1 MRQYVKSL
9 DLKQTTEYRITKE
22 NHRTITFQFCCG
34 NGRKCNADDAW
45 YKPEWYFTQ
54 VKMGWRPVVV
64 QFGIQIL
71 ILAFHF
77 NSLCVEVYSLEKITF
92 KKSIIAGT
100 FAGLCY
106 CWNIKLIQNWV
117 LCCAYNW
124 MITLRAVVSPGRT
137 LRYKGRETTA
147 SNRLHCFFH
156 RAAVQLHGR
165 IN

>member
-1 MRQYVKSL
+1 ML
-9 DLKQTTEYRITKE
+9 DK
-22 NHRTITFQFCCG
+22 NHGTIILEFCYG

-54 VKMGWRPVVV
+54 VIMGWRPVVV

-71 ILAFHF
+71 ILAFHL
-77 NSLCVEVYSLEKITF
+77 NSLRVEVYSLDKITF

-100 FAGLCY
+100 FAGLRY

-117 LCCAYNW
+117 LCSACNW

-137 LRYKGRETTA
+137 RKGEKPLRVSVCTA
-147 SNRLHCFFH
+147 SLIEPPSSSMDKQINFKH
-156 RAAVQLHGR
+156 VQPV
-165 IN
+165 